1 MFYPDAFSKSNVKSN
16 FTRVTL
22 HFEQDLLIS
31 TAYNRFLK
39 SIYQCYFENCL
50 LQLVIKAVFK
60 TSQFILI

>member
-1 MFYPDAFSKSNVKSN
+1 MFYPDAFSKSNVKSIK
-16 FTRVTL
+16 

-60 TSQFILI
+60 TNQFILI